1 MNNIKMYTSQFCPY
15 CSNAESLLKSKG
27 YEISE
32 KIYVDQDPEVL
43 SKMIEMTGKRTVPQ
57 IFINDKYIVV
67 CWGEA
72 LRSVNSCTC
81 SACPLEL

>member
-1 MNNIKMYTSQFCPY
+1 MYTSQFCPY

-57 IFINDKYIVV
+57 IFINDKYI
-67 CWGEA
+67 GGFDE
-72 LRSVNSCTC
+72 LRKLDNTGDLDKVLNI
-81 SACPLEL
+81 

>member
-57 IFINDKYIVV
+57 IFINDKYI
-67 CWGEA
+67 GGFDE
-72 LRSVNSCTC
+72 LRKLDNTGDLDKVLTI
-81 SACPLEL
+81 

>member
-32 KIYVDQDPEVL
+32 KIYVDQEPEVL

-57 IFINDKYIVV
+57 IFINDKYI
-67 CWGEA
+67 GGFDE
-72 LRSVNSCTC
+72 LRKLDNTGDLDKVLNI
-81 SACPLEL
+81 

>member
-57 IFINDKYIVV
+57 IFINDKYI
-67 CWGEA
+67 GGFDE
-72 LRSVNSCTC
+72 LRKLDNTGDLDKVLNI
-81 SACPLEL
+81 